1 MDTLAIADPGDETS
15 RRYRYQWIWAAVE
28 CCRLLDDTDSVEE
41 VFCEHHEDV
50 LLKHKNG
57 LYSGCQIK
65 TRDDDQPLWKAKDE
79 AVLKS
84 WVRFTCLEAEF
95 PERFLSFRFLTN
107 HPILNGKNT
116 TSLYYILSVVKESK
130 SLADV
135 PPPVQNWLKLIAEEA
150 DVDISIVYKTI
161 FKTDANCKL
170 PKLRDATLNL
180 INTISQ
186 CWRDAN
192 RCSYGVLIRV
202 ANKLIDECNKA
213 SSLDHEQLMAA
224 YLLNSYKEDEDT
236 ERIIEGKRMTLSRV
250 VNILEQGKDYTAS
263 LSGDPS
269 LYIKPGSGST
279 DLLHAKLDT
288 AGFSIVSRNSAEDL
302 RDKADYL
309 GVEWIKKYGQ
319 EEGLKRYDHINSLV
333 LSDAGRAF
341 DASQEVSDNFGPAM
355 REVLRQLFRER
366 RAAGYEL
373 YDASDD
379 HLEGFA
385 FSQTSQ
391 CKIVWSIA
399 RPWEGD

>member
-1 MDTLAIADPGDETS
+1 
-15 RRYRYQWIWAAVE
+15 
-28 CCRLLDDTDSVEE
+28 
-41 VFCEHHEDV
+41 
-50 LLKHKNG
+50 
-57 LYSGCQIK
+57 
-65 TRDDDQPLWKAKDE
+65 
-79 AVLKS
+79 
-84 WVRFTCLEAEF
+84 
-95 PERFLSFRFLTN
+95 
-107 HPILNGKNT
+107 
-116 TSLYYILSVVKESK
+116 
-130 SLADV
+130 
-135 PPPVQNWLKLIAEEA
+135 
-150 DVDISIVYKTI
+150 
-161 FKTDANCKL
+161 
-170 PKLRDATLNL
+170 
-180 INTISQ
+180 
-186 CWRDAN
+186 
-192 RCSYGVLIRV
+192 
-202 ANKLIDECNKA
+202 
-213 SSLDHEQLMAA
+213 MAA